1 MRARAIATGC
11 LAAAV
16 AIGGAPT
23 PAPAS
28 DALVGGLIGG
38 VVGGMVSGAIQRDQ
52 AARQRAQTA
61 PRATAP
67 RSTVPSA
74 TREANREMQTAL
86 NYFSFPAG
94 TPDGVVGRN
103 TRNAISQYQGHMGYP
118 VTGQLSLFERDFLIT
133 SYRRAMAGGPVTAQM
148 VAANPQGVRGLLL
161 QYRDELATGSMMAAA
176 PVAPAVPMTPGF
188 AVQPAPQAVA
198 APAPEPAPAASAP
211 GLPNFL
217 GDLPVQASLASHCN
231 RVSLVTNSNGGFT
244 TLAAMTDPDFVLEEQ
259 FCLARTYAI
268 ADGEEMAARVPGSS
282 PAQIAQQCAGL
293 GTAMRPQMA
302 SLAIG
307 GPTEVIREVSGFV
320 AASGMAPVQIVASGR
335 ICLSSGYRTD
345 DMDVAL
351 GAALLLVT
359 AGEQAYG
366 ELIGHHLA
374 QGFGTSRRPDLARSW
389 YEMGLAA
396 VAAGAPAP
404 FLPGQPERAELI
416 RAAALGGG
424 TPRPAPAA
432 MPSFPVAPSKGD

>member
-1 MRARAIATGC
+1 MRVKAIATGC
-11 LAAAV
+11 MITAV
-16 AIGGAPT
+16 AAGGMPAQ
-23 PAPAS
+23 APAS

-52 AARQRAQTA
+52 QRT
-61 PRATAP
+61 RTVVRTAP
-67 RSTVPSA
+67 RSSVPSA

-94 TPDGVVGRN
+94 TPDGIVGRN
-103 TRNAISQYQGHMGYP
+103 TRNAVSQYQAYLGYP
-118 VTGQLSLFERDFLIT
+118 VTGQITQFERDFLVT
-133 SYRRAMAGGPVTAQM
+133 SYRRAMAGGPMTAQM
-148 VAANPQGVRGLLL
+148 VATNPQGVRGLLL
-161 QYRDELATGSMMAAA
+161 QYRDELARGATATAA
-176 PVAPAVPMTPGF
+176 PMAPGFVVAPA
-188 AVQPAPQAVA
+188 APAPQAAAAAPAAEEPA
-198 APAPEPAPAASAP
+198 APAPAAAP
-211 GLPNFL
+211 GLPNFI

-244 TLAAMTDPDFVLEEQ
+244 TLAAMSDPAFVLEEQ

-282 PAQIAQQCAGL
+282 PAQIAQQCEGL

-302 SLAIG
+302 GLTMGTPS
-307 GPTEVIREVSGFV
+307 EVMREVSGFI
-320 AASGMAPVQIVASGR
+320 ATSGMAPVQVAATGR

-345 DMDVAL
+345 DMEVAL
-351 GAALLLVT
+351 GAALLLAAV
-359 AGEQAYG
+359 GERAYG

-374 QGFGTSRRPDLARSW
+374 QGFGTSKRPDLARDW
-389 YEMGLAA
+389 YEIGVAA

-404 FLPGQPERAELI
+404 FLPGQPERVELI

-424 TPRPAPAA
+424 APAQVAPAA
-432 MPSFPVAPSKGD
+432 MPSFGVAPSKGD